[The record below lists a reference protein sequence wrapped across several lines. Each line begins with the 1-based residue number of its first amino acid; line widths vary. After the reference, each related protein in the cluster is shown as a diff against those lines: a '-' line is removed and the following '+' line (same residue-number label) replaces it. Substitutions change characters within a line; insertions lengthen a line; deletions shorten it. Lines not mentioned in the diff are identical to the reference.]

1 MKYVALCLLILT
13 SCRSHAVFREIDPS
27 FNRMQVQPRVD
38 PYEESAFFSDG
49 LDMRQPPRGTVPFSP
64 RPTSTRPP
72 LTRALLERGQNRF
85 DITCAACHGP
95 LGNGD
100 TVVAEHMQ
108 RRPPSLHEP
117 RIGKLS
123 DAELYRVIREGYG
136 YMPSYAAKL
145 PPKDSWAVV
154 AYVRALRLSQNV
166 QVSALSEHLQRELR
180 KEAQ

>member
-72 LTRALLERGQNRF
+72 LTRALLSGAR
-85 DITCAACHGP
+85 IASTSPAPPA
-95 LGNGD
+95 
-100 TVVAEHMQ
+100 TV
-108 RRPPSLHEP
+108 PSETGIP
-117 RIGKLS
+117 
-123 DAELYRVIREGYG
+123 
-136 YMPSYAAKL
+136 
-145 PPKDSWAVV
+145 
-154 AYVRALRLSQNV
+154 
-166 QVSALSEHLQRELR
+166 
-180 KEAQ
+180 

>member
-72 LTRALLERGQNRF
+72 LTRALLERG
-85 DITCAACHGP
+85 A
-95 LGNGD
+95 
-100 TVVAEHMQ
+100 
-108 RRPPSLHEP
+108 
-117 RIGKLS
+117 
-123 DAELYRVIREGYG
+123 
-136 YMPSYAAKL
+136 
-145 PPKDSWAVV
+145 AVV
-154 AYVRALRLSQNV
+154 RSHDVAATVDALAMWT
-166 QVSALSEHLQRELR
+166 ALNEVETG
-180 KEAQ
+180 